1 MHYYQFNVADYRKDT
16 THLSPIE
23 HFIYRTLMD
32 WYYLDEEPIPKKTQ
46 LVMRR
51 LGLGSDGL
59 QFLENVLSDFFVE
72 TENGYKHERIEQE
85 LAKYQQK
92 AENARVNG
100 SKGGRPKGSNKKPR
114 KTQSVNLAN
123 PEKTKSKANQ
133 EPITNNQ
140 ISKGSRF
147 TPPSVKEVE
156 EYCASRK
163 NNISAQ
169 TFVDFYAAKGW
180 MVGNSKMKDWQ
191 ACVRTWESRQS
202 KQNNNSYTEGVI

>member
-1 MHYYQFNVADYRKDT
+1 MHYFKLNIGDYHKKAGRLTMLQHGAYTLLLHSCYDREKFPT
-16 THLSPIE
+16 EQEAIE
-23 HFIYRTLMD
+23 WCWACT
-32 WYYLDEEPIPKKTQ
+32 DEEIAAVKF
-46 LVMRR
+46 VIHR
-51 LGLGSDGL
+51 
-59 QFLENVLSDFFVE
+59 FFTE
-72 TENGYKHERIEQE
+72 ENGRFVQHRIAEEIAEYHAKCETNRAIAVQREARKRTSRAKNSTKREPVVHESPPNH
-85 LAKYQQK
+85 K
-92 AENARVNG
+92 
-100 SKGGRPKGSNKKPR
+100 
-114 KTQSVNLAN
+114 
-123 PEKTKSKANQ
+123 
-133 EPITNNQ
+133 PITNNQ
-140 ISKGSRF
+140 SKGGRF